1 MAELTP
7 KQIAAAMKRGAKAE
21 VLPKHVKVSE
31 PLELKG
37 LENVAEQIQRMAESQ
52 QRSQQMLLD
61 TLNRVV
67 EVIEDKQLQY
77 PDMQGAMRELVTA
90 VLQTRETV
98 TKGNTVMDYQAD
110 IERNQRGLM
119 ESVRFTAVPKEV
131 H

>member
-1 MAELTP
+1 MADLTP
-7 KQIAAAMKRGAKAE
+7 KQIAAALKRGAKAE

-67 EVIEDKQLQY
+67 EVIEDKKLEY
-77 PDMQGAMRELVTA
+77 PDMQSAMRELVTA